1 MKNVITLCYQS
12 RGGDFLCA
20 RFHRT
25 SYGGYE
31 PFDGAVWTFN
41 EVIGTVCESRQVGIV
56 DSFDLSVFSG

>member
-25 SYGGYE
+25 SYGGHK
-31 PFDGAVWTFN
+31 PFDGGVQTLN
-41 EVIGTVCESRQVGIV
+41 EVIGTVCESRQVGFV
-56 DSFDLSVFSG
+56 DSFDL